1 MKRRAHKAIKF
12 VSISEKIMKESKREV
27 FKKEAL
33 NTVCRGAVR
42 ATYEVDKVN
51 AILDAGFV
59 GYVSYVFE
67 EKAISLPMA
76 YGRLDDKIYLH
87 GSLKNRMLLS
97 LLEGKEASMTVMHLD
112 ALVLARSG
120 LHHSVNYRS
129 ATLFGS
135 LIKITDPLE
144 KERALKCVVD
154 HMMEGRWEGIR
165 PILKKELD
173 GTLVVEM
180 TIQSAS
186 AKIRDVGVKDEKSDM
201 DLPIW
206 AGLLPLKQIAEFPES
221 DVLLPEGVEVPE
233 HVLKYYERNKYKA
246 DVSN

>member
-1 MKRRAHKAIKF
+1 MNLVAHKTIKF
-12 VSISEKIMKESKREV
+12 VDISGRNMKE
-27 FKKEAL
+27 FKKDSR
-33 NTVCRGAVR
+33 NKVRRGAIR
-42 ATYEVDKVN
+42 ATYEVDQVN

-59 GYVSYVFE
+59 GYVSYIFE
-67 EKAISLPMA
+67 GNAISLPMA
-76 YGRLDDKIYLH
+76 YGRSGDKIYLH

-97 LLEGKEASMTVMHLD
+97 LLEAKQANMTVMHLD

-135 LIKITDPLE
+135 LVKIEDPQK
-144 KERALKCVVD
+144 KEMALKCVVD
-154 HMMEGRWEGIR
+154 HMMQGRWEGIR
-165 PILKKELD
+165 PMLKKELD

-180 TIQSAS
+180 TIKTAA

-206 AGLLPLKQIAEFPES
+206 AGLLPLKQVAEFPES
-221 DVLLPEGVEVPE
+221 DSFLPEGVEIPE
-233 HVLKYYERNKYKA
+233 HVMSYYENNRFKA
-246 DVSN
+246 DISH